1 MNLSNPFGRNT
12 FYFFTA
18 LVVIH
23 LGFGFLLNLSVDEA
37 HYALYGLYLDWS
49 YFDHP
54 PMVGWIQA
62 PFIALNAPDGIIR
75 LIPEALWVGIILL
88 TRANTEKLIQVFGLY
103 PQTNSINLAKNWST
117 ICIMAAP
124 ILHVL
129 AVGLLPDTLVIFL
142 VAAMIYVGLEL
153 HERLHRSNPQDLP
166 WWLLLG
172 VIFGLAGLSKYTAVF
187 FALALAICLIR
198 WHGLVIFKRPGL
210 WLGILIAAVM
220 ITPVLYWNWQ
230 HEWISFVYQLKH
242 GTGGEWKIRRVG
254 VFLLNQLATY
264 GVLPILGLWICFKY
278 RALSNYWL
286 ITLFLLPFA
295 LFAYLSGGGGSLP
308 HWTSPA
314 WVALIPLS
322 SFGLAKAWESGSRA
336 WISTLLTLQ
345 AIISILG
352 FALLWSG
359 GIPTVSKND
368 RLGQKNPIAD
378 LYGWQAA
385 GDKAKDLAISNSTKH
400 LAVQNWTLGSRLA
413 WYARPM
419 SVHILDDRF
428 DQFDMWFGDLPA
440 GSSAI
445 VVNWTGMSFNTPTQ
459 NKQFETCETIET
471 MPIERHG
478 RVISEF
484 EFMMCKNWQGQKIQA
499 GQNQGQ

>member
-12 FYFFTA
+12 FYFFVA

-54 PMVGWIQA
+54 PMVGWLQA
-62 PFIALNAPDGIIR
+62 PFVALNAPDGFLR
-75 LIPEALWVGIILL
+75 LIPEALWVGTIFL
-88 TRANTEKLIQVFGLY
+88 TRANTAKLIQVFGLY
-103 PQTNSINLAKNWST
+103 PQTNSINLAKNWSS

-142 VAAMIYVGLEL
+142 VAAMLYVGLQL
-153 HERLHRSNPQDLP
+153 HECLQRSQPQDTL
-166 WWLLLG
+166 WWLSLG
-172 VIFGLAGLSKYTAVF
+172 LIFGLSGLSKYTAVF
-187 FALALAICLIR
+187 FALAIAICLMS
-198 WHGLVIFKRPGL
+198 WHGLSIFKRPGL
-210 WLGILIAAVM
+210 WLAMILAGLM

-242 GTGGEWKIRRVG
+242 GAGGEWKIRRVG

-264 GVLPILGLWICFKY
+264 GFLPIVGLWLCLKY

-286 ITLFLLPFA
+286 IVIFLLPFII
-295 LFAYLSGGGGSLP
+295 FAYLSGGGGSLP

-314 WVALIPLS
+314 WVALIPLAS
-322 SFGLAKAWESGSRA
+322 YGLAKSWESGSRI
-336 WISTLLTLQ
+336 WISSLLLIQTLLC
-345 AIISILG
+345 ILG
-352 FALLWSG
+352 FVLLWSG
-359 GIPTVSKND
+359 GIPSVSKDD

-378 LYGWQAA
+378 LYGWKEA
-385 GDKAKDLAISNSTKH
+385 GAKARDLASSNSTTH

-440 GSSAI
+440 DSSAI

-459 NKQFETCETIET
+459 NNQFISCEKIET

-484 EFMMCKNWQGQKIQA
+484 EFLICKNWQGKKIQA
-499 GQNQGQ
+499 TQNQGQ